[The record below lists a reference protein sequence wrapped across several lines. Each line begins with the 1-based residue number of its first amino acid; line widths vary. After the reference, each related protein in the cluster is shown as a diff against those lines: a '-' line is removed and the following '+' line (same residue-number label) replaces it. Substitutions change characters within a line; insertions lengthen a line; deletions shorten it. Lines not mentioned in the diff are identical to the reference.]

1 MTRRPTRDRMGRE
14 GTNSEHC
21 KRSTY
26 VHASPLKGANM
37 ATRTKNTNTTVPLS
51 NVVQSVA
58 SKRDADATKIGKQVR
73 SYIRGHD
80 ADLRKAFKWP
90 PNDKQ
95 RADGN
100 RYPPMPREC
109 ADSLIAHFTRQSS

>member
-1 MTRRPTRDRMGRE
+1 M
-14 GTNSEHC
+14 SEQ
-21 KRSTY
+21 T
-26 VHASPLKGANM
+26 
-37 ATRTKNTNTTVPLS
+37 TNTESKPKAARKRTPKDAPVTLS
-51 NVVQSVA
+51 SVVQTIA
-58 SKRDADATKIGKQVR
+58 SKRDMDATKCGKLVR

-100 RYPPMPREC
+100 RYPPMPRKA
-109 ADSLIAHFTRQSS
+109 ADALQAHFVK

>member
-1 MTRRPTRDRMGRE
+1 
-14 GTNSEHC
+14 
-21 KRSTY
+21 
-26 VHASPLKGANM
+26 M
-37 ATRTKNTNTTVPLS
+37 ATSNKPQAKDVPLS
-51 NVVQSVA
+51 NVVQTVA
-58 SKRDADATKIGKQVR
+58 NKRDADATKMGKQVR

-90 PNDKQ
+90 PTDKQ

>member
-1 MTRRPTRDRMGRE
+1 
-14 GTNSEHC
+14 
-21 KRSTY
+21 
-26 VHASPLKGANM
+26 M

-90 PNDKQ
+90 PSEKQ

>member
-1 MTRRPTRDRMGRE
+1 M
-14 GTNSEHC
+14 SEN
-21 KRSTY
+21 TD
-26 VHASPLKGANM
+26 
-37 ATRTKNTNTTVPLS
+37 ATPKTTPKQRKPRKDVPLS
-51 NVVQSVA
+51 NVVQTIA

-90 PNDKQ
+90 PTDKQ

-100 RYPPMPREC
+100 RYPPMPSKC
-109 ADSLIAHFTRQSS
+109 ADGLIAHFTRSKS